1 VSDRLEQLKA
11 LQIRLD
17 YSFRNPALLVRAVT
31 HPSYLQQHPSEPE
44 SNQRLEFLGDA
55 VLQMILTETLFERF
69 PTDRE
74 GALSKRRAALTK
86 GECLSRLAREIGLDH
101 CLLLSTGEEQSGG
114 RRRAAALEDAFEAVI
129 GALYLDSDLPTTRRV
144 VLGIYGPIDEGL
156 IPQLEQ
162 ENPKGRLQE
171 IVQPLYGNQALRYD
185 VIHISGED
193 HAREYEGLLPGQRP
207 GPLEE
212 GRRGGGRTHG
222 PPCAGRTL
230 QSDLGPNHGGDG
242 KPPVFPSRSMA

>member
-1 VSDRLEQLKA
+1 MSDRLEQLKA

-156 IPQLEQ
+156 IPQLEH

-193 HAREYEGLLPGQRP
+193 HAREYEARVFLKDSCLGNGRGPSKKAAEEAAARMALLAQDGLFNPI
-207 GPLEE
+207 
-212 GRRGGGRTHG
+212 
-222 PPCAGRTL
+222 
-230 QSDLGPNHGGDG
+230 
-242 KPPVFPSRSMA
+242 

>member
-114 RRRAAALEDAFEAVI
+114 RRRAAALEDALEALI

-193 HAREYEGLLPGQRP
+193 HAREYEARVFLKDSCLGNGRGPSKKAAEEAAARMALLAQDGLFNPI
-207 GPLEE
+207 
-212 GRRGGGRTHG
+212 
-222 PPCAGRTL
+222 
-230 QSDLGPNHGGDG
+230 
-242 KPPVFPSRSMA
+242 

>member
-1 VSDRLEQLKA
+1 MPDRSSQLNA
-11 LQIRLD
+11 LQVRLD
-17 YSFRNPALLVRAVT
+17 YTFRNRDLLVRAVT
-31 HPSYLQQHPSEPE
+31 HPSFLQQHPEEPE

-55 VLQMILTETLFERF
+55 VLQVILTETLFDRF
-69 PTDRE
+69 PADRE

-86 GECLSRLAREIGLDH
+86 GEYLSRLAREIGLDD
-101 CLLLSTGEEQSGG
+101 CLRLSTGEEQSGG

-171 IVQPLYGNQALRYD
+171 IVQPLYGNQALRYE
-185 VIHISGED
+185 VIHVSGED
-193 HAREYEGLLPGQRP
+193 HAREYEARVYLKDSCLGNGR
-207 GPLEE
+207 GPSKKAAEE
-212 GRRGGGRTHG
+212 AAAR
-222 PPCAGRTL
+222 
-230 QSDLGPNHGGDG
+230 
-242 KPPVFPSRSMA
+242 MALMAQDELFNPI

>member
-114 RRRAAALEDAFEAVI
+114 RRRAAALEDALEAVI

-193 HAREYEGLLPGQRP
+193 HAREYEARVFLKDSCLGNGRGPSKKAAEEAAARMALLAQDGLFNPI
-207 GPLEE
+207 
-212 GRRGGGRTHG
+212 
-222 PPCAGRTL
+222 
-230 QSDLGPNHGGDG
+230 
-242 KPPVFPSRSMA
+242 

>member
-1 VSDRLEQLKA
+1 MSDRLEQLKA

-86 GECLSRLAREIGLDH
+86 GESLSRLAREIGLDH

-114 RRRAAALEDAFEAVI
+114 RRRAAALEDALEAVI

-193 HAREYEGLLPGQRP
+193 HAREYEARVFLKDSCLGNGRGPSKKAAEEAAARMALLAQDGLFNPI
-207 GPLEE
+207 
-212 GRRGGGRTHG
+212 
-222 PPCAGRTL
+222 
-230 QSDLGPNHGGDG
+230 
-242 KPPVFPSRSMA
+242 

>member
-1 VSDRLEQLKA
+1 MSDRLEQLKA

-114 RRRAAALEDAFEAVI
+114 RRRAAALEDALEALI

-193 HAREYEGLLPGQRP
+193 HAREYEARVFLKDSCLGNGRGPSKKAAEEAAARMALLAQDGLFNPI
-207 GPLEE
+207 
-212 GRRGGGRTHG
+212 
-222 PPCAGRTL
+222 
-230 QSDLGPNHGGDG
+230 
-242 KPPVFPSRSMA
+242 

>member
-86 GECLSRLAREIGLDH
+86 GESLSRLAREIGLDH

-114 RRRAAALEDAFEAVI
+114 RRRAAALEDALEAVI

-193 HAREYEGLLPGQRP
+193 HAREYEARVFLKDSCLGNGRGPSKKAAEEAAARMALLAQDGLFNPI
-207 GPLEE
+207 
-212 GRRGGGRTHG
+212 
-222 PPCAGRTL
+222 
-230 QSDLGPNHGGDG
+230 
-242 KPPVFPSRSMA
+242 

>member
-1 VSDRLEQLKA
+1 MSDRLEQLKA

-114 RRRAAALEDAFEAVI
+114 RRRAAALEDALEAVI

-193 HAREYEGLLPGQRP
+193 HAREYEARVFLKDSCLGNGRGPSKKAAEEAAARMALLAQDGLFNPI
-207 GPLEE
+207 
-212 GRRGGGRTHG
+212 
-222 PPCAGRTL
+222 
-230 QSDLGPNHGGDG
+230 
-242 KPPVFPSRSMA
+242 

>member
-1 VSDRLEQLKA
+1 MPDRSEQLTA

-17 YSFRNPALLVRAVT
+17 YTFRNPALLVRAVT
-31 HPSYLQQHPSEPE
+31 HPSFLQQHPAEPE

-55 VLQMILTETLFERF
+55 VLQVILTETLFERF
-69 PTDRE
+69 PADRE

-86 GECLSRLAREIGLDH
+86 GEYLSRLAREIGLDH
-101 CLLLSTGEEQSGG
+101 CLRLSTGEEQSGG

-144 VLGIYGPIDEGL
+144 ILGIYGPIDEGL

-185 VIHISGED
+185 VVHVSGED
-193 HAREYEGLLPGQRP
+193 HAREYEARVFLKDSCLGNGRGPSKKAAEEAAARMALTAQDGLFNPI
-207 GPLEE
+207 
-212 GRRGGGRTHG
+212 
-222 PPCAGRTL
+222 
-230 QSDLGPNHGGDG
+230 
-242 KPPVFPSRSMA
+242 

>member
-1 VSDRLEQLKA
+1 MSDRLEQLKS

-17 YSFRNPALLVRAVT
+17 YTFRNPALLVRAVT
-31 HPSYLQQHPSEPE
+31 HPSFLQQHPSEPE

-55 VLQMILTETLFERF
+55 VLQVILTETLFERF

-86 GECLSRLAREIGLDH
+86 GEYLSRLAREIGLDH

-114 RRRAAALEDAFEAVI
+114 RSRAAALEDAFEAVI

-144 VLGIYGPIDEGL
+144 VLGIYGPIDESL
-156 IPQLEQ
+156 IPQVEQ

-171 IVQPLYGNQALRYD
+171 IVQPLYGNQALRYE

-193 HAREYEGLLPGQRP
+193 HAREYEARVFLKDSCLGNGRGPSKKAAEEAAARMALLAQDGLFNPI
-207 GPLEE
+207 
-212 GRRGGGRTHG
+212 
-222 PPCAGRTL
+222 
-230 QSDLGPNHGGDG
+230 
-242 KPPVFPSRSMA
+242 